1 MIFGF
6 ALDMSVS
13 SRTYPLNLTIPTKV
27 LNTIVLAGVDIQSSS
42 VSSGLIRIVERRS
55 H

>member
-13 SRTYPLNLTIPTKV
+13 SRTYHLNLTIPTKV
-27 LNTIVLAGVDIQSSS
+27 LNTIGLVGADIQSSS
-42 VSSGLIRIVERRS
+42 VSCGLIRIGERRN

>member
-1 MIFGF
+1 MAFDF

-13 SRTYPLNLTIPTKV
+13 SRTYPLSLTTLTKA
-27 LNTIVLAGVDIQSSS
+27 LNTIAPVGVDIQSSS
-42 VSSGLIRIVERRS
+42 VSSGLIRIVVRRS